1 MARVA
6 RVLHAVLIG
15 SVHFL
20 PLTRPLSPR
29 ANPALGLLRQ
39 KASSG
44 YLKSPWPTPSQGKCG
59 GSTTDC
65 VLPCLWIPTWKV
77 RKACGLKLG
86 LSQAFP
92 ARALVTQEFQQRT
105 TYPGAH
111 QPIRPPAWLSTN
123 HQSRPEGFAQR
134 SADKA
139 GRALGGKSTPGGCR
153 GGAVGPEWSHHRP
166 QATRSGKRGRRRHPS
181 SARGRVTV
189 TDGLNGNSLSSMWES
204 RALILT

>member
-1 MARVA
+1 MT
-6 RVLHAVLIG
+6 G
-15 SVHFL
+15 
-20 PLTRPLSPR
+20 
-29 ANPALGLLRQ
+29 
-39 KASSG
+39 
-44 YLKSPWPTPSQGKCG
+44 
-59 GSTTDC
+59 C
-65 VLPCLWIPTWKV
+65 VLPCLWIPAWKV
-77 RKACGLKLG
+77 HKACGLKLG

-111 QPIRPPAWLSTN
+111 QPTSPPAWLSTN

-204 RALILT
+204 RELTLT